1 MSEENKA
8 KVRRL
13 LEGFFSPEAGSIVDD
28 VVSPDLVD
36 HSPMPDQRPG
46 VEGLKE
52 IIVVMRNAFP
62 DGKITVDDL
71 IAEGDRVLRGT
82 GRPQPDA
89 RPETGSRGPERDYCG
104 HAQRLSGW
112 QDHGRRPIIAE
123 GDRVV
128 ARWTLRGTHRGEFMG
143 IAATGKQVSMSGIE
157 IDRFAG
163 DKAVEHWEQ
172 ADIMSLMQQLGAIP
186 GPG

>member
-1 MSEENKA
+1 MEMKESERREISEENKA

-71 IAEGDRVLRGT
+71 IAEGDRV
-82 GRPQPDA
+82 
-89 RPETGSRGPERDYCG
+89 
-104 HAQRLSGW
+104 
-112 QDHGRRPIIAE
+112 
-123 GDRVV
+123 V

>member
-1 MSEENKA
+1 VRPYMEMKESERREMSEENKA

-71 IAEGDRVLRGT
+71 IAEGDRV
-82 GRPQPDA
+82 
-89 RPETGSRGPERDYCG
+89 
-104 HAQRLSGW
+104 
-112 QDHGRRPIIAE
+112 
-123 GDRVV
+123 V